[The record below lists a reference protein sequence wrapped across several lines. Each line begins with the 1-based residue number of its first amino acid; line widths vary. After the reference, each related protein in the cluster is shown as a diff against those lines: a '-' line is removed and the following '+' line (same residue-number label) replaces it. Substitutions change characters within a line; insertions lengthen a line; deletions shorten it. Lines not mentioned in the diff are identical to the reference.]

1 MKSSVGSLAPQGLLK
16 KPHLDSGHHPHSAR
30 CSSMLVKGTY
40 ILAPKP
46 AFRFSSLEF
55 LELLLSQMPTFPLS
69 SSRAKPRSC
78 LFGKG
83 TYCLPHQ
90 APHPPPPLTMFR
102 GHLSRFFL
110 PCSICAHKL
119 SEAAAVVWCRVVF
132 SMRNQRPECVLRPCL
147 YRLCYWRRALALCSF
162 MSLSV
167 KGRSRDKVPCAWHQ
181 LASQECPALLAPP
194 QLYSEQLEFTFFLFW
209 ALEI

>member
-90 APHPPPPLTMFR
+90 APHPPPTPHHVPWAPVPLFSALF
-102 GHLSRFFL
+102 HL
-110 PCSICAHKL
+110 CTQ
-119 SEAAAVVWCRVVF
+119 VVWGCSRGVMQSSVLYEE
-132 SMRNQRPECVLRPCL
+132 PETWVCAQ
-147 YRLCYWRRALALCSF
+147 ALPL
-162 MSLSV
+162 
-167 KGRSRDKVPCAWHQ
+167 
-181 LASQECPALLAPP
+181 PALLLEASPRP
-194 QLYSEQLEFTFFLFW
+194 LQLHVFICQREKPG
-209 ALEI
+209 